1 MSKLFLK
8 LLLVP
13 ALVVMSISLS
23 PALTV
28 YALGG
33 EVFTNVIL

>member
-1 MSKLFLK
+1 MSRLFK

-13 ALVVMSISLS
+13 AFVVMSISLS

-33 EVFTNVIL
+33 EVFTTIVF